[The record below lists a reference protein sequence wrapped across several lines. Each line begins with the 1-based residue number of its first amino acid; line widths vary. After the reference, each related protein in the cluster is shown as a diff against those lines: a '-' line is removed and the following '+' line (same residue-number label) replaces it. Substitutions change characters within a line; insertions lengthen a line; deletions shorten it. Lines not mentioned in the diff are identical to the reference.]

1 MSMMRMLH
9 QDPTQTEGATLD
21 RALVRRVASWT
32 SPYRAQ
38 LVGFLVAIVA
48 GSLLALVPPLVFRT
62 IIDTTLPEGDSGGL
76 ALLAAAVV
84 AAAILAMVVSL
95 AERMWSARIG
105 EGLIFDLR
113 VALFDHVQRMPLQF
127 FTRSQTGALVS
138 RLNNDVIGAQ
148 RAVTGTL
155 GTVASNVVTLVT
167 TLIAMIALDWRV
179 TIVSVVLLPLFL
191 VPAKRVGR
199 KLQGYTRQSMQLNAE
214 MNAQM
219 TERFGVAGA
228 MLVKLFGRHD
238 EETGTFADRAA
249 GVRDIGIRSAV
260 YTRVFMASMA
270 LVGSVGVAA
279 VYFLGGRSVIS
290 GSITAG
296 SLVALA
302 TLVTRIYEPLTS
314 LTNARVDVMSAF
326 VSFERVF
333 EVLDASNPIT
343 DRPGAEALPE
353 VTGDIRLEGV
363 TFAYPGAAEGSV
375 ASLETGP
382 VEREV
387 PGGPPTVLHDVS
399 IDIPAG
405 STVALVG
412 PSGAGKSTV
421 ASLIPRLYDV
431 TGGRVS
437 VDGHDVRDLTLDSL
451 RCAVGVV
458 SQDPHL
464 FHATVGDNLRYA
476 RPGASDDQL
485 REACRAA
492 RVLDVVDNLPEGF
505 DTMVGERGYR
515 LSGGE
520 KQRLAIARMLLKD
533 PAVVVLDEA
542 TSSLDAENE
551 QAVQGALTHALE
563 GRTAVVIAHRLSTVT
578 GADEIVVLDEGR
590 VVQRGTHTELLERGG
605 LYAELYRTLVDS
617 GVDQAL

>member
-1 MSMMRMLH
+1 MLH
-9 QDPTQTEGATLD
+9 QDSSKAEGATLD
-21 RALVRRVASWT
+21 RALVRRVASWAA
-32 SPYRAQ
+32 PYKAQ
-38 LVGFLVAIVA
+38 LTGFLVAIVA
-48 GSLLALVPPLVFRT
+48 GSLLALVPPLVFRS
-62 IIDTTLPEGDSGGL
+62 IIDSTLPAGDSDMLAMQAGL
-76 ALLAAAVV
+76 VVAAAVV
-84 AAAILAMVVSL
+84 AMVTSL
-95 AERMWSARIG
+95 LERMWSARIG

-155 GTVASNVVTLVT
+155 GTVASNIVTLITTLVT
-167 TLIAMIALDWRV
+167 MVALDWRV
-179 TIVSVVLLPLFL
+179 TLVSVLLLPLFL
-191 VPAKRVGR
+191 VPARRVGTR
-199 KLQGYTRQSMQLNAE
+199 LQSYTRRGMQLNAD

-238 EETGTFADRAA
+238 EETEAFSDRAA
-249 GVRDIGIRSAV
+249 GVRDVGIRSAV
-260 YTRVFMASMA
+260 YTRVFMAAMA
-270 LVGSVGVAA
+270 LVGAVGVAA
-279 VYFLGGRSVIS
+279 VYFLGGRAVIS

-333 EVLDASNPIT
+333 EVLDAPNPISDNPDAETLT
-343 DRPGAEALPE
+343 DPE
-353 VTGDIRLEGV
+353 GHVRLEEV
-363 TFAYPGAAEGSV
+363 TFAYPSGSEGSV

-382 VEREV
+382 VERV
-387 PGGPPTVLHDVS
+387 LPGGSPTVLHEVS
-399 IDIPAG
+399 IDIPSG
-405 STVALVG
+405 TTVALVG

-431 TGGRVS
+431 CGGKLTL
-437 VDGHDVRDLTLDSL
+437 DGHDVRDLTLESL
-451 RCAVGVV
+451 RGAIGVV
-458 SQDPHL
+458 AQDPHL

-476 RPGASDDQL
+476 APDATDDQL

-492 RVLDVVDNLPEGF
+492 RVLDVVEGLPDGL

-542 TSSLDAENE
+542 TSSLGAENE
-551 QAVQGALTHALE
+551 QAIQQALRTALAD
-563 GRTAVVIAHRLSTVT
+563 RTAVVIAHRLSTIV
-578 GADEIVVLDEGR
+578 GADSIVVLDAGR
-590 VVQRGTHTELLERGG
+590 VVQQGTHAELLERGG
-605 LYAELYRTLVDS
+605 LYAELYRTLVTSEADTP
-617 GVDQAL
+617 